1 MNLKA
6 EIAHE
11 FCAIET
17 QMAVTFPDEG
27 NGRWRK
33 SMAHA
38 TQRLVATRGYNHRT
52 FGQIGTVELVIDNA
66 VWFLDG
72 KEIPKVSRE
81 YLLNFAL
88 QSLQDAYAGSE
99 NLTEATAA
107 FEKKRDAILAGTI
120 GVRGE
125 TVNETVH
132 VARIIVRRYLKLVKK
147 PIPETDAE
155 IDVIFEKNAKVFGPM
170 VEEELARRKAVRDGA
185 AALAGLDIDI

>member
-1 MNLKA
+1 
-6 EIAHE
+6 
-11 FCAIET
+11 
-17 QMAVTFPDEG
+17 
-27 NGRWRK
+27 
-33 SMAHA
+33 MAHA

-52 FGQIGTVELVIDNA
+52 FGQIGTTELVIDNA

-72 KEIPKVSRE
+72 KELPKVSRE

-125 TVNETVH
+125 TVNESTH
-132 VARIIVRRYLKLVKK
+132 VQRIIVRRVLKLMKK

-155 IDVIFEKNAKVFGPM
+155 IDAIFAKNAEKLSAQVA
-170 VEEELARRKAVRDGA
+170 EEMARRKAVRDGA